1 MARDGDAPQE
11 PPSSAGGAA
20 VAAECDLESQQQGWE
35 PGEGL
40 LNNGFRSHARTTS
53 YDDNIFIR

>member
-20 VAAECDLESQQQGWE
+20 VAAECDLESQQQRWD
-35 PGEGL
+35 
-40 LNNGFRSHARTTS
+40 ARG
-53 YDDNIFIR
+53 RPLK

>member
-20 VAAECDLESQQQGWE
+20 VAAECDLESQQQRWD
-35 PGEGL
+35 
-40 LNNGFRSHARTTS
+40 ARGRPLDQWLS
-53 YDDNIFIR
+53 PPCQVNQL